1 MPSAQLKELFTPF
14 FGNLTDPRVHRTRRH
29 TLLDL
34 VVLALCAT
42 LGGANGWADIERF
55 GTAKLAFFRTF
66 LDLPNGIPSHDTF
79 GRVFAQLDPAV
90 LLAAVRAWLTAFTA
104 TCDRERV
111 TIDGKTLRGS
121 FDTAAGQGPLH
132 LVSAWAA
139 EARLVLGQVAVDA
152 QSNEITAIPLLLE
165 LLDLEGCVVTVDAM
179 GCQRDIAEALR
190 AQGADYVLGLKGN
203 QGTLA
208 DDVTAFFISCLDR
221 DFAGVPHRFL
231 KTTDRAHG
239 RKEVRHYTVI
249 PVPAAIQAR
258 HAWPGLKSLGMV
270 YAERQ
275 VGDDEPTAETRF
287 FLSSLAPKVREFARA
302 VRGHWEIENC
312 LHWSLDVTFAEDQS
326 RVRKDHGPTNLG
338 MFRRLALSILQQD
351 TSSKDTLRGKR
362 LSAGWDEDRL
372 LKILTGF
379 CGE

>member
-1 MPSAQLKELFTPF
+1 MPSLDLKELFTPY
-14 FGNLTDPRVHRTRRH
+14 FGNLTDPRVSRTRRH

-42 LGGANGWADIERF
+42 LGGADGWADIERF
-55 GTAKLAFFRTF
+55 GKAKLAFFRTF
-66 LDLPNGIPSHDTF
+66 LELPNGIPSHDTF
-79 GRVFAQLDPAV
+79 GRVFARLDPAA
-90 LLAAVRAWLTAFTA
+90 LLSCVRAWLMAFAA
-104 TCDRERV
+104 TCEHERV
-111 TIDGKTLRGS
+111 AIDGKTLRGS
-121 FDTAAGQGPLH
+121 FDTAAGRGPLH

-152 QSNEITAIPLLLE
+152 KSNEITAIPLLLE

-179 GCQRDIAEALR
+179 GCQREIAQALR
-190 AQGADYVLGLKGN
+190 RQGADYVLGLKGN

-208 DDVTAFFISCLDR
+208 DDVTAFFIDCLDR
-221 DFAGVPHRFL
+221 DFAGVPHRSL
-231 KTTDRAHG
+231 KTADRAHG
-239 RKEVRHYTVI
+239 RQEVRHYYVV

-258 HAWPGLKSLGMV
+258 HGWPGLKSLGMV

-275 VGDDEPTAETRF
+275 VGDGEPTGETRF
-287 FLSSLAPKVREFARA
+287 FLSSLPPKVREFARA
-302 VRGHWEIENC
+302 VRGHWEIENR
-312 LHWSLDVTFAEDQS
+312 LHWSLDVTFAEDRS
-326 RVRKDHGPTNLG
+326 RVRRDHGPTNLG

-372 LKILTGF
+372 LTILTGF
-379 CGE
+379 CGK